1 MDPKWSQQ
9 RLRLY
14 RAQERALEQYFMK
27 LEEDMAEVFMERHG
41 GAKQL
46 VVFFG
51 AASIDTGGGW
61 GAAAV
66 LRAYCKP
73 WDGKAVGV
81 KPDGGGSIRGQGR
94 VGPMRLHRA
103 AHNRNAEAIK
113 ACIASGD
120 DVNEVEAA
128 GNTPLHAA
136 AYEGWDEGVQ
146 LLLSLGAKVNASNN
160 AGDTPWHT
168 ASHVGNDSTMQLLEQ
183 AGASKVQGKVLVQEN
198 IPKVS
203 DFYQKECWAHHP
215 LPYADYV
222 EYKRKERDAWEEQ
235 RKRNRMIEST
245 S

>member
-1 MDPKWSQQ
+1 MVVSLDKPIAFTGASHIAGSFI
-9 RLRLY
+9 
-14 RAQERALEQYFMK
+14 RAVSSSVAHRSLPAANHFRTCPTSR
-27 LEEDMAEVFMERHG
+27 VPSMERTPWWSTIN
-41 GAKQL
+41 
-46 VVFFG
+46 
-51 AASIDTGGGW
+51 ASK
-61 GAAAV
+61 
-66 LRAYCKP
+66 LQP

-235 RKRNRMIEST
+235 RRRNRMIEST

>member
-1 MDPKWSQQ
+1 
-9 RLRLY
+9 
-14 RAQERALEQYFMK
+14 
-27 LEEDMAEVFMERHG
+27 MERTPWWSTID
-41 GAKQL
+41 
-46 VVFFG
+46 
-51 AASIDTGGGW
+51 ASK
-61 GAAAV
+61 
-66 LRAYCKP
+66 LQP

-146 LLLSLGAKVNASNN
+146 LLLSLGAK
-160 AGDTPWHT
+160 
-168 ASHVGNDSTMQLLEQ
+168 

-235 RKRNRMIEST
+235 RRRNRMIEST